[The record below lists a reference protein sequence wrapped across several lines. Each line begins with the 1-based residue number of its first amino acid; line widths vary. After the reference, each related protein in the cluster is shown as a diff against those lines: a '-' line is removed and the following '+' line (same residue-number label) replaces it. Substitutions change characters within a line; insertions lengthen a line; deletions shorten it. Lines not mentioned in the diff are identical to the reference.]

1 METTFS
7 KKVKQWTLGL
17 AVATLGVTTMAMP
30 SESLVAEAASVKK
43 YETTDALNLRTGA
56 SVKNKRILTIPRG
69 GVVQYVSSHNGWY
82 KVKYAGKT
90 GYASAKYLK
99 QVGSTMKKGSTSSVA
114 SSQYIKKTMDVEVT
128 AYTFNHGANIT
139 ASGRKLQV
147 GYTAAPREIPFGSIV
162 DIPSIEKQLGVK
174 QLTVYDRGGAI
185 KRLGTNKIRI
195 DVAFPSYAQAIK
207 FGRKTYKNVPVY
219 VKR

>member
-1 METTFS
+1 METTLS
-7 KKVKQWTLGL
+7 KKVRQWTVGL
-17 AVATLGVTTMAMP
+17 AIATMGVTSVSVPVNPT
-30 SESLVAEAASVKK
+30 VAEAASVKK
-43 YETTDALNLRTGA
+43 YQTTDNLNLRTGA
-56 SVKNKRILTIPRG
+56 SIKHKRILTIPKG
-69 GVVQYVSSHNGWY
+69 KTVNYIGSKNGWY
-82 KVKYAGKT
+82 KVKYGSKT
-90 GYASAKYLK
+90 GYVSAKYLTTPGVK
-99 QVGSTMKKGSTSSVA
+99 PKAPKTPV
-114 SSQYIKKTMDVEVT
+114 SSQYVKKTMDVEVT

-185 KRLGTNKIRI
+185 KRLSSNKIRI
-195 DVAFPSYAQAIK
+195 DVAFPTYAQAIK

>member
-1 METTFS
+1 MGTTLS
-7 KKVKQWTLGL
+7 KKVKQWTVGF
-17 AVATLGVTTMAMP
+17 AIATMGVT
-30 SESLVAEAASVKK
+30 SVSLPTTSVAEAASVKK
-43 YETTDALNLRTGA
+43 YQTTDNLNLRTGA
-56 SVKNKRILTIPRG
+56 SVKYKRILMIPKG
-69 GVVQYVSSHNGWY
+69 KTVNYIASKNGWY
-82 KVKYAGKT
+82 KVKYGSKT
-90 GYASAKYLK
+90 GYVSAKYLK
-99 QVGSTMKKGSTSSVA
+99 KPGAKPQAPKTPA

-147 GYTAAPREIPFGSIV
+147 GYTAAPREIPFGSFV

-185 KRLGTNKIRI
+185 KRLSSNKIRI
-195 DVAFPSYAQAIK
+195 DVAFPTYAQAIK